1 MRKIRWGMVGG
12 GPNSIGRTHRF
23 AAALDGRY
31 DLLAGVFSRDG
42 AKNARMGAELGI
54 APDRLYPD
62 FATMADAESR
72 RPDGLDAVTICTP
85 NDTHAAA
92 SIAFMERGIAVL
104 CDKPIANSVADAV
117 AMRDVARRTGVLFG
131 LTHNYSAYPMVREAR
146 RLVQEGRLGAIRV
159 VQAEYAIG
167 SRSRLVEATGD
178 TRFAWRVDPAIGGPS
193 TVLGDI
199 GTHAHHLLR
208 TITGLEVAQLS
219 ADLSS
224 LVPGRTA
231 QDNADINLRLTGGAR
246 GHFWASM
253 VANGAGQA
261 LRLRV
266 YGERAGLEWHQQ
278 TPDEL
283 RLLSEDEPI
292 SVLRRGDAWLGAEA
306 KRATR
311 TQRGQ
316 PEGYIGAFAN
326 IYNDFAE
333 ALHAGRERR
342 PADPA
347 ATSFASATDGVIGMA
362 FVEAAVESSARDGA
376 WTAPQIPGEDDA

>member
-1 MRKIRWGMVGG
+1 
-12 GPNSIGRTHRF
+12 
-23 AAALDGRY
+23 
-31 DLLAGVFSRDG
+31 
-42 AKNARMGAELGI
+42 
-54 APDRLYPD
+54 
-62 FATMADAESR
+62 
-72 RPDGLDAVTICTP
+72 
-85 NDTHAAA
+85 
-92 SIAFMERGIAVL
+92 
-104 CDKPIANSVADAV
+104 
-117 AMRDVARRTGVLFG
+117 
-131 LTHNYSAYPMVREAR
+131 MVREAR
-146 RLVQEGRLGAIRV
+146 RLVQDGRLGPIRV

-178 TRFAWRVDPAIGGPS
+178 ARFAWRVDPAIGGPS

-208 TITGLEVAQLS
+208 TITGLEVAALS

-231 QDNADINLRLTGGAR
+231 HDNADINLRLTGGAR

-266 YGERAGLEWHQQ
+266 WGERAGLEWHQQ
-278 TPDEL
+278 MPDEL
-283 RLLSEDEPI
+283 RLMSEDEPI
-292 SVLRRGDAWLGAEA
+292 SVLRRGDTWLAAEA

-347 ATSFASATDGVIGMA
+347 ATSFATATDGVVGMA
-362 FVEAAVESSARDGA
+362 FVEAAVASSARDGA
-376 WTAPQIPGEDDA
+376 WTAPMIPGEDGA